1 MKPFGISTWF
11 KPPVENSVG
20 NIYGVMPSQSK
31 NGLSDN
37 KGDKNAMLAEYKS
50 WVYACV
56 SARSQS
62 VASAV
67 FRVYRRNGS
76 DDFTELDDHPSI
88 RLLDNPN
95 PLDTR
100 YDLLSKIVTYMDL
113 TGDAYVAIAKD
124 GAGRQ
129 RELWVLPSEKMTIVP
144 SEDGVIKRFELR
156 PNGSYDKQVISYTPA
171 EIIHFKHPNINN
183 FYYGGSILSA
193 CAISVD
199 INNSQHTYQKDFYD
213 NSATVPAVLEMEGKA
228 DEGVLKRLRVAW
240 QSMYGKQGK
249 RHQVAIL
256 EQGLKYKSVGINP
269 KDLDLMASNRLTM
282 LEICAIFKVPPS
294 MLGIVEDV
302 NRANAESQEYTY
314 SKMAIEPLLRN
325 IDERLTNGLLRNYVD
340 GSNLFIK
347 HDSTVPKN
355 VSVEAQASRE
365 RIFSGKT
372 TINEERKLDGYK
384 SIGGNGDIHF
394 MPTNYMPVEQMVKRD
409 VTQEGKSLQQKQET
423 IPEANNEQILP

>member
-1 MKPFGISTWF
+1 MKPFGIKSFFPRT
-11 KPPVENSVG
+11 VEHGVG
-20 NIYGVMPSQSK
+20 NIYGVLPNQTR
-31 NGLSDN
+31 NGISDT
-37 KGDKNAMLAEYKS
+37 KGDKVAMLAEYKS

-56 SARSQS
+56 SARAQS
-62 VASAV
+62 VASAT
-67 FRVYRRNGS
+67 FRVYNRNGA

-100 YDLLSKIVTYMDL
+100 YDLLFKIVSYMDL
-113 TGDAYVAIAKD
+113 TGDAYVAISKD

-129 RELWVLPSEKMTIVP
+129 RELWVLPSEKMTIIP

-156 PNGSYDKQVISYTPA
+156 KYGGLKDDPIIYQPS

-183 FYYGGSILSA
+183 FYYGNSILSA
-193 CAISVD
+193 AAISVD
-199 INNSQHTYQKDFYD
+199 INNSQHRYQKDFYD
-213 NSATVPAVLEMEGKA
+213 NSATVPAVLQMDGKA
-228 DEGVLKRLRVAW
+228 DEGVIKRLREAW
-240 QSMYGKQGK
+240 NNMYGKTGK

-256 EQGLKYKSVGINP
+256 ENGLKYQSVGINP

-282 LEICAIFKVPPS
+282 LEICAIFKVPTS
-294 MLGIVEDV
+294 LLGIVEDV

-325 IDERLTNGLLRNYVD
+325 IDERLTSGLLKNYLD
-340 GSNLFIK
+340 GQNLFIK

-372 TINEERKLDGYK
+372 TINEERKLDGYPAMK
-384 SIGGNGDIHF
+384 DGGDIHF
-394 MPTNYMPVEQMVKRD
+394 MPTNYMPIEQMMKRD
-409 VTQEGKSLQQKQET
+409 VTQEGNNLQEKQET
-423 IPEANNEQILP
+423 IPEAKP